1 MARRVRGIKDTQL
14 NHHLKEHRSL
24 PPCSVDALLDH
35 ANALLSKRGASLV
48 SKRTLRYYT
57 TQDLVPSPLGSP
69 KFARYTY
76 EHLLSL
82 LAARALQDQGRKLD
96 EVRVE
101 LSQIA
106 AGNLNQI
113 EEMVLEWLGHG
124 PAPKARFTHVRESR
138 ANYDAA
144 GSAEVVSKLSAV
156 GQSSI
161 RIPLAAGI
169 TLEMS
174 DSPSPNAD
182 LIKAHKEL
190 GKLIE
195 RLGK

>member
-1 MARRVRGIKDTQL
+1 MTRRGRGIKDTQL
-14 NHHLKEHRSL
+14 NQHLKEHRSL

-82 LAARALQDQGRKLD
+82 LAARALQDQGKKLD
-96 EVRVE
+96 QIKEE
-101 LSQIA
+101 LSEMTT
-106 AGNLNQI
+106 GNFNQI
-113 EEMVLEWLGHG
+113 EDLVLEWLGHS
-124 PAPKARFTHVRESR
+124 PAPKSRFTHVRESR
-138 ANYDAA
+138 ANYAA
-144 GSAEVVSKLSAV
+144 EGSAKVVAELSAV

-169 TLEMS
+169 TLEIS
-174 DSPSPNAD
+174 DSPSPSAD
-182 LIKAHKEL
+182 LIKAHKEHV
-190 GKLIE
+190 KLIE